1 MTETERPLRA
11 DARRNRARVLE
22 VAQQVF
28 ETEGLAVP
36 VDEVAK
42 RAGVGI
48 GTVYRHFPTKEALL
62 EAILISRVE
71 ALIAD
76 AQALAGAS
84 DPGAAFF
91 GFVVR
96 MVRQVVGNKALGEA
110 LVSSGFDPVEVLGPT
125 HAVLRAAQDHLLARA
140 QEAGAVRKDVTGADV
155 KAIIVGIIA
164 AERHTDDGEPGRLG
178 SIMIESLRA

>member
-36 VDEVAK
+36 VDEIAK

-48 GTVYRHFPTKEALL
+48 GTVYRHFPTKETLL
-62 EAILISRVE
+62 EAILINRVE
-71 ALIAD
+71 GLVAD
-76 AQALAGAS
+76 AKALADAA
-84 DPGAAFF
+84 DPGEAFF
-91 GFVVR
+91 GFFVR
-96 MVRQVVGNKALGEA
+96 MIRKVVGNKALGEA
-110 LVSSGFDPVEVLGPT
+110 LASSGRDLMEIMGP
-125 HAVLRAAQDHLLARA
+125 ASLELRAAQDHLLDRA
-140 QEAGAVRKDVTGADV
+140 QQAGAVRADVTGADL
-155 KAIIVGIIA
+155 KAILVGVIA
-164 AERHTDDGEPGRLG
+164 AERHAGGEPGRLG

>member
-71 ALIAD
+71 GLVAD
-76 AQALAGAS
+76 AQALADAPE
-84 DPGAAFF
+84 PGPAFF

-96 MVRQVVGNKALGEA
+96 MVRNVVGNKALGEA
-110 LVSSGFDPVEVLGPT
+110 LASSGRDPVEVLGSAHT
-125 HAVLRAAQDHLLARA
+125 ELRAAQDHLLARA
-140 QEAGAVRKDVTGADV
+140 QEAGAVRADVTGADL

-164 AERHTDDGEPGRLG
+164 AERHIDGEPGRLG

>member
-11 DARRNRARVLE
+11 DARRNRARVLD

-36 VDEVAK
+36 IDEVAK

-71 ALIAD
+71 ALVAEAEALAD
-76 AQALAGAS
+76 AD

-91 GFVVR
+91 GFFVS
-96 MVRQVVGNKALGEA
+96 MIEKVVGNKALGEA
-110 LVSSGFDPVEVLGPT
+110 LASSGRDLMDVLGP
-125 HAVLRAAQDHLLARA
+125 ASQALRAAQDHLLARA
-140 QEAGAVRKDVTGADV
+140 QQAGAVRADVNGADL
-155 KAIIVGIIA
+155 KAILVGIVA
-164 AERHTDDGEPGRLG
+164 AERHVGGEPGRLG
-178 SIMIESLRA
+178 AIMFESLRAS